1 MRILGEGRYEVPD
14 PDLPTIERLDAQ
26 LVAAMEA
33 ADEATFSTTLSELL
47 DEIRRKG
54 ALIPPDDVRT
64 SGLAVP
70 HDGSTLVEVR
80 SLLDEEGSTSRPED
94 RYMGF
99 ASTEIE
105 IGKPPEEVWAV
116 VGDFGS
122 IAEWMPGVE
131 SCVVDGDDR
140 ILKMRG
146 TQITERLQSRDEDA
160 RVLVYGIVGGIPV
173 GNHRATITVSQ
184 ARGARSS

>member
-1 MRILGEGRYEVPD
+1 
-14 PDLPTIERLDAQ
+14 
-26 LVAAMEA
+26 
-33 ADEATFSTTLSELL
+33 
-47 DEIRRKG
+47 
-54 ALIPPDDVRT
+54 
-64 SGLAVP
+64 
-70 HDGSTLVEVR
+70 
-80 SLLDEEGSTSRPED
+80 
-94 RYMGF
+94 MGF

-160 RVLVYGIVGGIPV
+160 CVLVYGIVGGIPV
-173 GNHRATITVSQ
+173 GNHRRDDHGLPGA
-184 ARGARSS
+184 GARSS

>member
-1 MRILGEGRYEVPD
+1 MIVRILGEGRYEVPD

-80 SLLDEEGSTSRPED
+80 SLLDEEG
-94 RYMGF
+94 
-99 ASTEIE
+99 
-105 IGKPPEEVWAV
+105 
-116 VGDFGS
+116 
-122 IAEWMPGVE
+122 
-131 SCVVDGDDR
+131 
-140 ILKMRG
+140 
-146 TQITERLQSRDEDA
+146 
-160 RVLVYGIVGGIPV
+160 
-173 GNHRATITVSQ
+173 
-184 ARGARSS
+184 